1 MTDKEI
7 LDELEQIKIEI
18 REIKS
23 GLASAMTKLNS
34 IQTNHN
40 SPNPHDIICIDSVVE

>member
-1 MTDKEI
+1 MIDKEI

-23 GLASAMTKLNS
+23 GLANAMAKLNS
-34 IQTNHN
+34 IQTDHN
-40 SPNPHDIICIDSVVE
+40 FTESSTIKQR